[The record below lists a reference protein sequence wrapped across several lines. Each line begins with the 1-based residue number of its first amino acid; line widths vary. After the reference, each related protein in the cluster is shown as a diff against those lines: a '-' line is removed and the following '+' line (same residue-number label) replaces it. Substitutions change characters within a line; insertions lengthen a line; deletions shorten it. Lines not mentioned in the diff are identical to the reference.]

1 MSVHWGDSSQTECEL
16 QLIEA
21 ALNTGEEYLYLH
33 LLSGCDLQIKQT
45 QQIHDFFDKH
55 PENQF
60 IALRNTISGLSG
72 IQRYYFFLPLR
83 SYNKYIAKG
92 LDMVSAIIQKKV
104 GVNRLKKIDYPLCK
118 TQNWFSITGECA
130 AYVLSRKDFIKKFVR
145 FTCCADEMFLG
156 TVIVNSKYRN
166 QIYEPYRSPGGHMR
180 LIDRERAEGASPH
193 TLTMEDWNMIQHC
206 PYFWARKFDI
216 KKDSE
221 IIEKVFQTWH

>member
-1 MSVHWGDSSQTECEL
+1 MTKSLNGDNHQRNDLYIHVDRKSHGFKKSRFEHICKKSKVRFIPRMSVHWGDSSQTECEL

-60 IALRNTISGLSG
+60 IAFRNTISGLSG

-92 LDMVSAIIQKKV
+92 LDMVSAVIQKK
-104 GVNRLKKIDYPLCK
+104 
-118 TQNWFSITGECA
+118 
-130 AYVLSRKDFIKKFVR
+130 
-145 FTCCADEMFLG
+145 
-156 TVIVNSKYRN
+156 
-166 QIYEPYRSPGGHMR
+166 
-180 LIDRERAEGASPH
+180 
-193 TLTMEDWNMIQHC
+193 
-206 PYFWARKFDI
+206 
-216 KKDSE
+216 
-221 IIEKVFQTWH
+221 